1 MTLIAH
7 RLWRNVVR
15 IFPEVENVGVGI
27 GIDLR
32 GSDYAEVL
40 GEDDVDKG
48 RDDGIAGK
56 GRVFE
61 VVLPLL

>member
-1 MTLIAH
+1 M
-7 RLWRNVVR
+7 RR
-15 IFPEVENVGVGI
+15 IFPEVVDVGVGI

-32 GSDYAEVL
+32 GFGYAEVL

-48 RDDGIAGK
+48 RDDGIAGI
-56 GRVFE
+56 GGVFE